1 MRRCEQLPVY
11 DDACSPWKSFAAGRY
26 TEAHMKINDVLS
38 GVLVGAFGAA
48 IYVHARSF
56 PPMPGQNVGP
66 NMFPQLIAAGLM
78 ICAIMLVIRGVKTVG
93 TEGWIT
99 LPHWW
104 GQRRIA
110 LGFLLIPLVLVFY
123 VAVSESLGFIPTAV
137 ILLMA
142 LFLVFKVRLQTA
154 LIVAMLG
161 SLCIHTLF
169 YKLLKVPLPWGIL
182 NSVAW

>member
-1 MRRCEQLPVY
+1 
-11 DDACSPWKSFAAGRY
+11 
-26 TEAHMKINDVLS
+26 MKINDVLS
-38 GVLVGAFGAA
+38 GLLVGAFGAA

-66 NMFPQLIAAGLM
+66 NMFPQLIATGLM
-78 ICAIMLVIRGVKTVG
+78 ICATILVFRGVKTLA

-99 LPHWW
+99 LPHWLK
-104 GQRRIA
+104 QHRTT
-110 LGFLLIPLVLVFY
+110 LGFIFIPLVLAFY
-123 VAVSESLGFIPTAV
+123 VTVSESLGFIPTAV

-142 LFLVFKVRLQTA
+142 LFLVFEVRLRTA
-154 LIVAMLG
+154 LIVAMVG

-182 NSVAW
+182 KSVAW

>member
-1 MRRCEQLPVY
+1 
-11 DDACSPWKSFAAGRY
+11 
-26 TEAHMKINDVLS
+26 MKINNVLS
-38 GVLVGAFGAA
+38 GLLIGSFGAA
-48 IYVHARSF
+48 IYLHARSF

-78 ICAIMLVIRGVKTVG
+78 VCAMILVFHGLKTLG

-99 LPHWW
+99 LPDWL

-142 LFLVFKVRLQTA
+142 LFLVFKVRLRTG
-154 LIVAMLG
+154 LIIAVLG

-169 YKLLKVPLPWGIL
+169 YKLLKVPLPWGLL
-182 NSVAW
+182 NSMAW

>member
-1 MRRCEQLPVY
+1 
-11 DDACSPWKSFAAGRY
+11 
-26 TEAHMKINDVLS
+26 MKINDVLS
-38 GVLVGAFGAA
+38 GLLIGSFGAV

-110 LGFLLIPLVLVFY
+110 LGFLLIPLVLALY
-123 VAVSESLGFIPTAV
+123 VTVSESLGFMPTAV

-142 LFLVFKVRLQTA
+142 LFLVFKVRLRTA
-154 LIVAMLG
+154 LIVAIVG
-161 SLCIHTLF
+161 ALCIHTLF

-182 NSVAW
+182 ESVAW

>member
-1 MRRCEQLPVY
+1 
-11 DDACSPWKSFAAGRY
+11 
-26 TEAHMKINDVLS
+26 MKINNVLS
-38 GVLVGAFGAA
+38 GLLIGSFGAA
-48 IYVHARSF
+48 IYLHARSF

-66 NMFPQLIAAGLM
+66 NMFPQLIATGLM
-78 ICAIMLVIRGVKTVG
+78 VCAMILVFRGVKTLG

-99 LPHWW
+99 LPGWL

-123 VAVSESLGFIPTAV
+123 VAVSESLGFLPTAV

-142 LFLVFKVRLQTA
+142 LFLVFKVRLRTA
-154 LIVAMLG
+154 LIVAVLG

-169 YKLLKVPLPWGIL
+169 YKLLKVPLPWGLL
-182 NSVAW
+182 NSMAW

>member
-1 MRRCEQLPVY
+1 
-11 DDACSPWKSFAAGRY
+11 
-26 TEAHMKINDVLS
+26 MKINNVLS
-38 GVLVGAFGAA
+38 GLLIGSFGAA
-48 IYVHARSF
+48 IYLHARSF

-66 NMFPQLIAAGLM
+66 NMFPQLIATGLM
-78 ICAIMLVIRGVKTVG
+78 VCAMILVFRGLKTLA
-93 TEGWIT
+93 TEGWIS
-99 LPHWW
+99 LPDWL

-137 ILLMA
+137 ILLMT
-142 LFLVFKVRLQTA
+142 LFLVFKVRLRTA

-169 YKLLKVPLPWGIL
+169 YKLLKVPLPWGLL
-182 NSVAW
+182 NSMAW

>member
-1 MRRCEQLPVY
+1 
-11 DDACSPWKSFAAGRY
+11 
-26 TEAHMKINDVLS
+26 MKINNVLS
-38 GVLVGAFGAA
+38 GLLIGSFGAA
-48 IYVHARSF
+48 IYLHARSF

-78 ICAIMLVIRGVKTVG
+78 VCAMILVFHGLKTLG

-99 LPHWW
+99 LPDWL

-123 VAVSESLGFIPTAV
+123 VAVSESLGFLPTAV

-142 LFLVFKVRLQTA
+142 LFLVFKVRLRTA

-169 YKLLKVPLPWGIL
+169 YKLLKVPLPWGLL
-182 NSVAW
+182 NSMAW

>member
-1 MRRCEQLPVY
+1 
-11 DDACSPWKSFAAGRY
+11 
-26 TEAHMKINDVLS
+26 MKINNVLS
-38 GVLVGAFGAA
+38 GLLIGSFGAA
-48 IYVHARSF
+48 IYLHARSF

-78 ICAIMLVIRGVKTVG
+78 VCAMILVFRGLKTLG

-99 LPHWW
+99 LPDWL

-123 VAVSESLGFIPTAV
+123 VAVSESLGFLPTAV

-142 LFLVFKVRLQTA
+142 LFLVFKVRLRTA
-154 LIVAMLG
+154 LIVAVLG

-169 YKLLKVPLPWGIL
+169 YKLLKVPLPWGLL
-182 NSVAW
+182 NSMAW